1 MMRLLNKLRGK
12 PSCADIMEVLQAYL
26 DGEVDAD
33 RAREVAGHLE
43 SCTNC
48 DRESQVYQSIKSSL
62 ARHRRPVDPEVLAA
76 LRQFGEQLESAE

>member
-62 ARHRRPVDPEVLAA
+62 ARNRRPVDPEVLAA